1 MQVGATFIYYI
12 RKIYHPLLE
21 MKSAVLPYLAEYLG
35 TFFFILVIFAS
46 NGNALAIGAALSAVI
61 YLVSEH
67 SGAHVNPVVSI
78 VMNMNGS
85 LRQGNLLYYIMAQL
99 LGALSAFYA
108 YKMIR

>member
-1 MQVGATFIYYI
+1 
-12 RKIYHPLLE
+12 
-21 MKSAVLPYLAEYLG
+21 MKSEVLPYLAEYLG

-61 YLVSEH
+61 YLITEH
-67 SGAHVNPVVSI
+67 SGAHVNPVVSM
-78 VMNMNGS
+78 VMHMNGS
-85 LRQGNLLYYIMAQL
+85 LRQGNLLYYIIAQL

>member
-1 MQVGATFIYYI
+1 
-12 RKIYHPLLE
+12 
-21 MKSAVLPYLAEYLG
+21 MKSEVLPYLAEYLG
-35 TFFFILVIFAS
+35 TFFFILVVFAS
-46 NGNALAIGAALSAVI
+46 NGNALAIGSALAAVI
-61 YLVSEH
+61 YLITEH

-85 LRQGNLLYYIMAQL
+85 LKQGNLLYYIIAQL

>member
-1 MQVGATFIYYI
+1 
-12 RKIYHPLLE
+12 
-21 MKSAVLPYLAEYLG
+21 MKSAILPYLAEYLG

-85 LRQGNLLYYIMAQL
+85 LKQGHLLYYIVAQL

>member
-1 MQVGATFIYYI
+1 
-12 RKIYHPLLE
+12 

-67 SGAHVNPVVSI
+67 SGAHVNPVVSM

-85 LRQGNLLYYIMAQL
+85 LRQGHLLYYIAAQL